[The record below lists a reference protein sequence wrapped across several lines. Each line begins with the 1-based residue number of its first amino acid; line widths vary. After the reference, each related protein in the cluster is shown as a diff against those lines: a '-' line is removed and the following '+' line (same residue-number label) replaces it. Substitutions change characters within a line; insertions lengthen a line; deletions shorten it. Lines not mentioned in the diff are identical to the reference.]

1 MNGPQNNVIL
11 ISIYG
16 WKGMGYMRKL
26 FGHKKQYTDDDFDM
40 EDFDTDFDAEE
51 TYGEEGDYEEA
62 YNGEGYEDGAE
73 YEEAYEDGAEDG
85 VEYEEAYEDGA
96 EDGVEYEEAYED
108 GAEDGVEYEEAY
120 EDGAE
125 DGVEYEEAYDGEGEY
140 GVQLYDTNA
149 AAAEYEPGEEYEPDG
164 AYVDLDEAGEDYG
177 DEYEEETDE
186 EDEEDDDD
194 DEPLPWSAMTDLNFF
209 QKVWYS
215 LVHMSAIDRVITTSG
230 VLVLVLAL
238 VAGTI
243 YVDNLTKKNKPASQP
258 VASIG
263 SSMDGIHVVGEDGL
277 MAVADAEK
285 ARIDAANAIQE
296 DEQKDYDENEYTKD
310 VTVTMNTTSIEKD
323 LKIKFVNSK
332 TNKLIANVPF
342 SVTVETPGKKTETWT
357 DDDMDG
363 IIYKTGITPGRYSV
377 AMNALT
383 DEKYKDYEISTAA
396 KKVDVRKEIAYQQV
410 DVSDEIKKES
420 EVDSK
425 KEDTMINDTEQ
436 ESTLTDTVAW
446 VESTKTVIEATY
458 TAIDRKNVKDPMTS
472 AKAGTYIRTAELNVS
487 GFSLQAGES
496 KKLVYS
502 AGIGNVSFG
511 QATYTNYDS
520 SIISVGSDGTVT
532 GLAAG
537 TTNLKIIVE
546 GTIQETDPS
555 GNNASRTETFTG
567 NCQISVTEKKVDVKS
582 ISLDNTSL
590 TLAEGGV
597 ASLKA
602 NVAPNDAGNKAVTW
616 TSSNADVATVDNNG
630 TVTAKKEGTAQIT
643 VASVENPAI
652 TAVCTVT
659 VMKKTDSRTLSLSQ
673 SNLSLAPNAKAEIKA
688 IIGNSDAAGSK
699 DGTLEYTLDKTDVAS
714 VSMGAL
720 KDGTATITVTGKKA
734 GVAIL
739 TVKLKDSSL
748 TAVCTITVQK
758 NTLKLDKSTLSI
770 MPGSKG
776 TVTATAGS
784 TTGTF
789 SADTSD
795 KNIATV
801 KISETKKSSDGSS
814 LTATVEVTG
823 VKTGSA
829 TVTVNYTDNGFTQ
842 SQTFTV
848 KVAAKEGKLTDTS
861 NRQLYVLTSD
871 NKYREATY
879 ADYYDANI
887 KTFYIKTEGKIKYTG
902 WQTIDGRL
910 YFFDAAGNKVTGE
923 QVIQGAK
930 YNFASDGSLVT
941 GSGSFGIDVS
951 KWNGTI
957 DWTAVKN
964 SGVNYVIIRCGYRG
978 SSTGALVE
986 DPKFKANIQGANAA
1000 GLKVGVYF
1008 FSQAINKAEAVE
1020 EASMTIELI
1029 KKYKISYP
1037 VFLDVEGSNGRGD
1050 RIDKATRT
1058 DVIKAYCE
1066 TVQNAGYTAGVYA
1079 NKSWLNDKID
1089 AGQLGKYKIWLA
1101 QYAATPTYTGRYDM
1115 WQYKSTGKISGISG
1129 NVDLNISYLG
1139 Y

>member
-62 YNGEGYEDGAE
+62 YDGEGYEDGAE

-96 EDGVEYEEAYED
+96 EDGI
-108 GAEDGVEYEEAY
+108 EYEEAY

-149 AAAEYEPGEEYEPDG
+149 AAAEYEPGEEYEPDDT
-164 AYVDLDEAGEDYG
+164 YVDLDEAGEDYG

-363 IIYKTGITPGRYSV
+363 IIYKTGITPGKYSV

-383 DEKYKDYEISTAA
+383 DEKYKDYEISTTA

-472 AKAGTYIRTAELNVS
+472 AKAGTYIRTANLILS
-487 GFSLQAGES
+487 DLSLKVGES
-496 KKLVYS
+496 QKLSYS
-502 AGIGNVSFG
+502 ADISNVSFG
-511 QATYTNYDS
+511 QANYTYDS
-520 SIISVGSDGTVT
+520 SIISVSPDGTIT
-532 GLAAG
+532 GLMSG
-537 TTNLKIIVE
+537 STRLTVTVQ
-546 GTIQETDPS
+546 GTIPGTDSS
-555 GNNASRTETFTG
+555 GNNASETETFTG
-567 NCQISVTEKKVDVKS
+567 SCIIKVTEAEVKVTH
-582 ISLDNTSL
+582 ITLDNNSL

-597 ASLKA
+597 ATLKA
-602 NVAPNDAGNKAVTW
+602 AVAPDNASNKAVTW
-616 TSSNADVATVDNNG
+616 TSSNADVATVDSNG

-1000 GLKVGVYF
+1000 GLKVGVF

>member
-62 YNGEGYEDGAE
+62 YDGEGY
-73 YEEAYEDGAEDG
+73 EDG

-108 GAEDGVEYEEAY
+108 GAEDGVDYEEAY

-140 GVQLYDTNA
+140 GVQLYDANA

-186 EDEEDDDD
+186 EDEEDDDDD

-363 IIYKTGITPGRYSV
+363 IIYKTGITPGKYSV

-396 KKVDVRKEIAYQQV
+396 KKVNVRKEIAYQQV

-502 AGIGNVSFG
+502 ASIGNVSFG

-520 SIISVGSDGTVT
+520 NIISVGSDGTVT

-555 GNNASRTETFTG
+555 GNNASRVETFTG

-602 NVAPNDAGNKAVTW
+602 TVAPDDAGNKAVTW
-616 TSSNADVATVDNNG
+616 TSSNAGVATVDNNG

-930 YNFASDGSLVT
+930 
-941 GSGSFGIDVS
+941 
-951 KWNGTI
+951 
-957 DWTAVKN
+957 
-964 SGVNYVIIRCGYRG
+964 
-978 SSTGALVE
+978 
-986 DPKFKANIQGANAA
+986 
-1000 GLKVGVYF
+1000 
-1008 FSQAINKAEAVE
+1008 
-1020 EASMTIELI
+1020 
-1029 KKYKISYP
+1029 
-1037 VFLDVEGSNGRGD
+1037 
-1050 RIDKATRT
+1050 
-1058 DVIKAYCE
+1058 
-1066 TVQNAGYTAGVYA
+1066 
-1079 NKSWLNDKID
+1079 
-1089 AGQLGKYKIWLA
+1089 
-1101 QYAATPTYTGRYDM
+1101 
-1115 WQYKSTGKISGISG
+1115 
-1129 NVDLNISYLG
+1129 
-1139 Y
+1139 

>member
-1 MNGPQNNVIL
+1 
-11 ISIYG
+11 
-16 WKGMGYMRKL
+16 MGYMRKL

-40 EDFDTDFDAEE
+40 DDFDTDFDAEE
-51 TYGEEGDYEEA
+51 PYGEEGDSEEA
-62 YNGEGYEDGAE
+62 YDGEGYEDGVE
-73 YEEAYEDGAEDG
+73 YEEVYEDGAEDG

-140 GVQLYDTNA
+140 GVQLYDANA
-149 AAAEYEPGEEYEPDG
+149 AVAEYEPGEEYEPDG
-164 AYVDLDEAGEDYG
+164 AYVDLDEAGGDYE

-186 EDEEDDDD
+186 EDEEDDD

-263 SSMDGIHVVGEDGL
+263 SSMDGIRVVGEDGL

-285 ARIDAANAIQE
+285 ARIDAANAIQD

-342 SVTVETPGKKTETWT
+342 SVTVETPDKKTETWT

-363 IIYKTGITPGRYSV
+363 IIYKTGITPGKYSV

-383 DEKYKDYEISTAA
+383 DEKYKDYEISTTA

-472 AKAGTYIRTAELNVS
+472 AKAGTYIRTANLILS
-487 GFSLQAGES
+487 DLSLKVGES
-496 KKLVYS
+496 QKLSYS
-502 AGIGNVSFG
+502 ADISNVSFG
-511 QATYTNYDS
+511 QANYTYDS
-520 SIISVGSDGTVT
+520 SIISVSPDGTIT
-532 GLAAG
+532 GLMSG
-537 TTNLKIIVE
+537 STNLTVTVQ
-546 GTIQETDPS
+546 GTIQKPDTS
-555 GNNASRTETFTG
+555 GNNVSETETFTG
-567 NCQISVTEKKVDVKS
+567 NCTINVTEAKVEVER
-582 ISLDNTSL
+582 ITLDNNSL
-590 TLAEGGV
+590 TLTEGGV
-597 ASLKA
+597 ATLKA
-602 NVAPNDAGNKAVTW
+602 TVAPDNASNKAVTW
-616 TSSNADVATVDNNG
+616 ISSNADVATVDSNG
-630 TVTAKKEGTAQIT
+630 TVTAKKEGTADIT
-643 VASVENPAI
+643 VASQENPAI
-652 TAVCTVT
+652 TAVCKVT

-699 DGTLEYTLDKTDVAS
+699 DGTLEYTLDNTDVAS
-714 VSMGAL
+714 VSMGTL

-734 GVAIL
+734 GVAML

-748 TAVCTITVQK
+748 TAVCTITVQE

-770 MPGSKG
+770 MPGRKG

-848 KVAAKEGKLTDTS
+848 KVAAKEGKLMDTS

-879 ADYYDANI
+879 ADYYDTTI

-1008 FSQAINKAEAVE
+1008 FSQAVNKAEAVE

-1029 KKYKISYP
+1029 RKYKISYP
-1037 VFLDVEGSNGRGD
+1037 VFLDVEGSGGRGD
-1050 RIDKATRT
+1050 KVDKATRT

-1079 NKSWLNDKID
+1079 NKSWLTNKID
-1089 AGQLGKYKIWLA
+1089 AGQLSKYKIWLA

>member
-62 YNGEGYEDGAE
+62 YDGEGYEDGAEYEEAYEDGAEDGIE

-96 EDGVEYEEAYED
+96 EDGI
-108 GAEDGVEYEEAY
+108 EYEEAY

-363 IIYKTGITPGRYSV
+363 IIYKTGITPGKYSV

-383 DEKYKDYEISTAA
+383 DEKYKDYEISTTA
-396 KKVDVRKEIAYQQV
+396 KKVDVRKEIAYQKV

-420 EVDSK
+420 EIDSK

-446 VESTKTVIEATY
+446 VESTKTVIDAAY
-458 TAIDRKNVKDPMTS
+458 TAIDRTNIKDPLTL
-472 AKAGTYIRTAELNVS
+472 AKAGGFFRTAQLNLTDINLKVDESAQIVLPAPPEGITWGKASYSSPDS
-487 GFSLQAGES
+487 GF
-496 KKLVYS
+496 
-502 AGIGNVSFG
+502 
-511 QATYTNYDS
+511 
-520 SIISVGSDGTVT
+520 ISVGSDGTVK
-532 GLAAG
+532 A
-537 TTNLKIIVE
+537 LKEGKATVNVSVE
-546 GTIQETDPS
+546 GIKASTDPS
-555 GNNASRTETFTG
+555 GGDASSEKYEGTCIVTVTANKIAVTG
-567 NCQISVTEKKVDVKS
+567 ITLDKKDITLKIDEEVVIKATITPADATDKILNWS
-582 ISLDNTSL
+582 SSDNTI
-590 TLAEGGV
+590 
-597 ASLKA
+597 
-602 NVAPNDAGNKAVTW
+602 
-616 TSSNADVATVDNNG
+616 ATVSTDG
-630 TVTAKKEGTAQIT
+630 KITAKKEGTANIT
-643 VASVENPAI
+643 VTSVSNPDVKE
-652 TAVCTVT
+652 VCKVT
-659 VMKKTDSRTLSLSQ
+659 VSPKQETRTLTVDQ
-673 SNLSLAPNAKAEIKA
+673 TNVVIAPNGKTEIKA
-688 IIGNSDAAGSK
+688 TIKNSIQGGSVEGVLECSLSNNEIAAVTVGAAK
-699 DGTLEYTLDKTDVAS
+699 DG
-714 VSMGAL
+714 VSII
-720 KDGTATITVTGKKA
+720 TITAKKN
-734 GVAIL
+734 GTAIL
-739 TVKLKDSSL
+739 TIKLKDSSL
-748 TAVCTITVQK
+748 TAVCNITVADK
-758 NTLKLDKSTLSI
+758 TVKLDKTTVSVLTAGKTVVNATI
-770 MPGSKG
+770 EG
-776 TVTATAGS
+776 TNGTFAVETSDAAVATAKV
-784 TTGTF
+784 T
-789 SADTSD
+789 
-795 KNIATV
+795 
-801 KISETKKSSDGSS
+801 ETKKSADGKQT
-814 LTATVEVTG
+814 TATVEITG
-823 VKTGSA
+823 VKAGSA
-829 TVTVNYTDNGFTQ
+829 TITVSCTDSGAVFK
-842 SQTFTV
+842 QTITV

-879 ADYYDANI
+879 ADYYDATI

-1079 NKSWLNDKID
+1079 NKSWLNNKID

>member
-1 MNGPQNNVIL
+1 
-11 ISIYG
+11 
-16 WKGMGYMRKL
+16 MGYMRKL

-40 EDFDTDFDAEE
+40 EDFDTDFNAEE
-51 TYGEEGDYEEA
+51 TYGEEGGYEEA
-62 YNGEGYEDGAE
+62 YDGEGYEDGGE
-73 YEEAYEDGAEDG
+73 YEEEYEDGAEDG
-85 VEYEEAYEDGA
+85 IEYEEAYG
-96 EDGVEYEEAYED
+96 
-108 GAEDGVEYEEAY
+108 
-120 EDGAE
+120 DGAE

-140 GVQLYDTNA
+140 GVQLYDANA
-149 AAAEYEPGEEYEPDG
+149 PAAEYEPGEEYEPDG
-164 AYVDLDEAGEDYG
+164 AYVDLDEAGGDYG

-186 EDEEDDDD
+186 EDEEDDD

-258 VASIG
+258 AASIG
-263 SSMDGIHVVGEDGL
+263 SSMDGIRVVGEDGL

-285 ARIDAANAIQE
+285 ARIDAANAIQD

-342 SVTVETPGKKTETWT
+342 SVTVETPDKKTETWT

-363 IIYKTGITPGRYSV
+363 IIYKTGITPGKYSV

-458 TAIDRKNVKDPMTS
+458 TAIDRKNVKDPMAS
-472 AKAGTYIRTAELNVS
+472 AKAGTYIRTANLILSDLNLKVGDSQKLNYSADISNVS
-487 GFSLQAGES
+487 W
-496 KKLVYS
+496 
-502 AGIGNVSFG
+502 G
-511 QATYTNYDS
+511 QAAYTNYES
-520 SIISVGSDGTVT
+520 SIISVSSDGTVK
-532 GLAAG
+532 GLATG
-537 TTNLKIIVE
+537 STYLTVTVK
-546 GTIQETDPS
+546 GTIQETDSS
-555 GNNASRTETFTG
+555 GNNASRTDTFTG
-567 NCQISVTEKKVDVKS
+567 ECLVSVTEAKVEVTN
-582 ISLDNTSL
+582 ITLDNTL

-597 ASLKA
+597 ATLKA
-602 NVAPNDAGNKAVTW
+602 TIAPDNAGNKAVTW

-630 TVTAKKEGTAQIT
+630 TVTAKKEGTTQIT
-643 VASVENPAI
+643 VASVEKPSV

-673 SNLSLAPNAKAEIKA
+673 SNLSLAPNAKGEIKA

-714 VSMGAL
+714 VSMGTV

-748 TAVCTITVQK
+748 TAVCTITVQE

-801 KISETKKSSDGSS
+801 KISETKKSSDGKS

-848 KVAAKEGKLTDTS
+848 KVAAKEGKLMDTS

-879 ADYYDANI
+879 ADYYDTTI

-902 WQTIDGRL
+902 WQTIDGKL

-1008 FSQAINKAEAVE
+1008 FSQAVNKAEAVE

-1029 KKYKISYP
+1029 RKYKISYP
-1037 VFLDVEGSNGRGD
+1037 VFLDVEGSGGRGD
-1050 RIDKATRT
+1050 KVDKATRT

-1089 AGQLGKYKIWLA
+1089 AGQLSKYKIWLA

>member
-1 MNGPQNNVIL
+1 
-11 ISIYG
+11 
-16 WKGMGYMRKL
+16 MRKL

-62 YNGEGYEDGAE
+62 YDGEGYEDGVE
-73 YEEAYEDGAEDG
+73 YEETYEDGAEDG

-96 EDGVEYEEAYED
+96 EDDVDYEEAYEDGAEDDVEYEEAYED
-108 GAEDGVEYEEAY
+108 GAEDGVEY
-120 EDGAE
+120 
-125 DGVEYEEAYDGEGEY
+125 VEAYDGEGEY
-140 GVQLYDTNA
+140 GVQLYDANA

-186 EDEEDDDD
+186 EDEEDDDDD

-363 IIYKTGITPGRYSV
+363 IIYKTGITPGKYSV

-383 DEKYKDYEISTAA
+383 DEKYKDYEISTTA
-396 KKVDVRKEIAYQQV
+396 KKVDVRKEIAYQKV

-420 EVDSK
+420 EIDSK

-502 AGIGNVSFG
+502 ASIGNVSFG

-520 SIISVGSDGTVT
+520 NIISVGSDGTVT

-597 ASLKA
+597 ASLK
-602 NVAPNDAGNKAVTW
+602 
-616 TSSNADVATVDNNG
+616 
-630 TVTAKKEGTAQIT
+630 
-643 VASVENPAI
+643 
-652 TAVCTVT
+652 
-659 VMKKTDSRTLSLSQ
+659 
-673 SNLSLAPNAKAEIKA
+673 
-688 IIGNSDAAGSK
+688 
-699 DGTLEYTLDKTDVAS
+699 
-714 VSMGAL
+714 
-720 KDGTATITVTGKKA
+720 
-734 GVAIL
+734 
-739 TVKLKDSSL
+739 
-748 TAVCTITVQK
+748 
-758 NTLKLDKSTLSI
+758 
-770 MPGSKG
+770 
-776 TVTATAGS
+776 
-784 TTGTF
+784 
-789 SADTSD
+789 
-795 KNIATV
+795 
-801 KISETKKSSDGSS
+801 
-814 LTATVEVTG
+814 
-823 VKTGSA
+823 
-829 TVTVNYTDNGFTQ
+829 
-842 SQTFTV
+842 
-848 KVAAKEGKLTDTS
+848 
-861 NRQLYVLTSD
+861 
-871 NKYREATY
+871 
-879 ADYYDANI
+879 
-887 KTFYIKTEGKIKYTG
+887 
-902 WQTIDGRL
+902 
-910 YFFDAAGNKVTGE
+910 
-923 QVIQGAK
+923 
-930 YNFASDGSLVT
+930 
-941 GSGSFGIDVS
+941 
-951 KWNGTI
+951 
-957 DWTAVKN
+957 
-964 SGVNYVIIRCGYRG
+964 
-978 SSTGALVE
+978 
-986 DPKFKANIQGANAA
+986 
-1000 GLKVGVYF
+1000 
-1008 FSQAINKAEAVE
+1008 
-1020 EASMTIELI
+1020 
-1029 KKYKISYP
+1029 
-1037 VFLDVEGSNGRGD
+1037 
-1050 RIDKATRT
+1050 
-1058 DVIKAYCE
+1058 
-1066 TVQNAGYTAGVYA
+1066 
-1079 NKSWLNDKID
+1079 
-1089 AGQLGKYKIWLA
+1089 
-1101 QYAATPTYTGRYDM
+1101 
-1115 WQYKSTGKISGISG
+1115 
-1129 NVDLNISYLG
+1129 
-1139 Y
+1139 

>member
-1 MNGPQNNVIL
+1 
-11 ISIYG
+11 
-16 WKGMGYMRKL
+16 MGYMRKL

-62 YNGEGYEDGAE
+62 YDGEGYEDGVE

-125 DGVEYEEAYDGEGEY
+125 DGGEYEEAYEDGAEDGVEYEEAYDCEGEY
-140 GVQLYDTNA
+140 GVQLYDANA
-149 AAAEYEPGEEYEPDG
+149 AVAEYEPGEEYEPDG
-164 AYVDLDEAGEDYG
+164 AYVDLDEAGGDYE
-177 DEYEEETDE
+177 DEYEEDE
-186 EDEEDDDD
+186 EDDD
-194 DEPLPWSAMTDLNFF
+194 DEPLPWSAMTDLNFC

-215 LVHMSAIDRVITTSG
+215 LVHMSAIDRLITTSG

-243 YVDNLTKKNKPASQP
+243 YVDNLTKKNKPASQS

-263 SSMDGIHVVGEDGL
+263 SSMDGIRVVGEDGL

-285 ARIDAANAIQE
+285 ARIDAANAIQD

-342 SVTVETPGKKTETWT
+342 SVTVETPDKKTETWT

-363 IIYKTGITPGRYSV
+363 IIYKTGITPGKYSV

-383 DEKYKDYEISTAA
+383 DEKYKDYEISTTA

-487 GFSLQAGES
+487 GFSLQVGES

-502 AGIGNVSFG
+502 ANIGNVSFG
-511 QATYTNYDS
+511 QATYTNYDEK
-520 SIISVGSDGTVT
+520 IIRVDSDGTIT
-532 GLAAG
+532 GLTSG
-537 TTNLKIIVE
+537 STNLTVTVQ
-546 GTIQETDPS
+546 GTIKEPDTS
-555 GNNASRTETFTG
+555 GNNVDKTDTFTG
-567 NCQISVTEKKVDVKS
+567 NCTINVTEAKVAVTN
-582 ISLDNTSL
+582 ITLDNTSL

-597 ASLKA
+597 ATLKA
-602 NVAPNDAGNKAVTW
+602 TVVPDNASNKAVTW
-616 TSSNADVATVDNNG
+616 TSSNADVATVDGNG
-630 TVTAKKEGTAQIT
+630 TVTARKEGTADIT
-643 VASVENPAI
+643 VASQENPAI
-652 TAVCTVT
+652 TAVCKVT

-699 DGTLEYTLDKTDVAS
+699 DGTLEYTLDNTDVAS
-714 VSMGAL
+714 VSMGTL

-734 GVAIL
+734 GVAML

-748 TAVCTITVQK
+748 TAVCTITVQE

-848 KVAAKEGKLTDTS
+848 KVAAKEGKLMDTS

-879 ADYYDANI
+879 ADYYDTTI

-930 YNFASDGSLVT
+930 YNFASDGSLIT

-951 KWNGTI
+951 KWNGSI

-1008 FSQAINKAEAVE
+1008 FSQAVE

-1029 KKYKISYP
+1029 RKYKISYP
-1037 VFLDVEGSNGRGD
+1037 VFLDVEGSGGRGD
-1050 RIDKATRT
+1050 KVDKATRT

-1079 NKSWLNDKID
+1079 NKSWLTNKID
-1089 AGQLGKYKIWLA
+1089 AGQLSKYKIWLA

>member
-62 YNGEGYEDGAE
+62 YDGEGYEDGVE
-73 YEEAYEDGAEDG
+73 YEEVYEDGAEDG

-140 GVQLYDTNA
+140 GVQLYDANA
-149 AAAEYEPGEEYEPDG
+149 AVAEYEPGEEYEPDG
-164 AYVDLDEAGEDYG
+164 AYVDLDEAGGDYE

-186 EDEEDDDD
+186 EDEEDDD

-263 SSMDGIHVVGEDGL
+263 SSMDGIRVVGEDGL

-285 ARIDAANAIQE
+285 ARIDAANAIQD

-342 SVTVETPGKKTETWT
+342 SVTVETPDKKTETWT

-363 IIYKTGITPGRYSV
+363 IIYKTGITPGKYSV

-383 DEKYKDYEISTAA
+383 DEKYKDYEISTTA

-472 AKAGTYIRTAELNVS
+472 AKAGTYIRTANLILS
-487 GFSLQAGES
+487 DLSLKVGES
-496 KKLVYS
+496 QKLSYS
-502 AGIGNVSFG
+502 ADISNVSFG
-511 QATYTNYDS
+511 QANYTYDS
-520 SIISVGSDGTVT
+520 SIISVSPDGTIT
-532 GLAAG
+532 GLMSG
-537 TTNLKIIVE
+537 STNLTVTVQ
-546 GTIQETDPS
+546 GTIQKPDTS
-555 GNNASRTETFTG
+555 GNNVSETETFTG
-567 NCQISVTEKKVDVKS
+567 NCTINVTEAKVEVER
-582 ISLDNTSL
+582 ITLDNNSL
-590 TLAEGGV
+590 TLTEGGV
-597 ASLKA
+597 ATLKA
-602 NVAPNDAGNKAVTW
+602 TVAPDNASNKAVTW
-616 TSSNADVATVDNNG
+616 ISSNADVATVDSNG
-630 TVTAKKEGTAQIT
+630 TVTAKKEGTADIT
-643 VASVENPAI
+643 VASQENPAI
-652 TAVCTVT
+652 TAVCKVT

-699 DGTLEYTLDKTDVAS
+699 DGTLEYTLDNTDVAS
-714 VSMGAL
+714 VSMGTL

-734 GVAIL
+734 GVAML

-748 TAVCTITVQK
+748 TAVCTITVQE

-770 MPGSKG
+770 MPGRKG

-848 KVAAKEGKLTDTS
+848 KVAAKEGKLMDTS

-879 ADYYDANI
+879 ADYYDTTI

-1008 FSQAINKAEAVE
+1008 FSQAVNKAEAVE

-1029 KKYKISYP
+1029 RKYKISYP
-1037 VFLDVEGSNGRGD
+1037 VFLDVEGSGGRGD
-1050 RIDKATRT
+1050 KVDKATRT

-1079 NKSWLNDKID
+1079 NKSWLTNKID
-1089 AGQLGKYKIWLA
+1089 AGQLSKYKIWLA

>member
-1 MNGPQNNVIL
+1 
-11 ISIYG
+11 
-16 WKGMGYMRKL
+16 MGYMRKL

-62 YNGEGYEDGAE
+62 YDGEGYEDGVE
-73 YEEAYEDGAEDG
+73 YEEVYEDGAEDG

-140 GVQLYDTNA
+140 GVQLYDANA
-149 AAAEYEPGEEYEPDG
+149 AVAEYEPGEEYEPDG
-164 AYVDLDEAGEDYG
+164 AYVDLDEAGGDYE

-186 EDEEDDDD
+186 EDEEDDD

-263 SSMDGIHVVGEDGL
+263 SSMDGIRVVGEDGL

-285 ARIDAANAIQE
+285 ARIDAANAIQD

-342 SVTVETPGKKTETWT
+342 SVTVETPDKKTETWT

-363 IIYKTGITPGRYSV
+363 IIYKTGITPGKYSV

-383 DEKYKDYEISTAA
+383 DEKYKDYEISTTA

-472 AKAGTYIRTAELNVS
+472 AKAGTYIRTANLILS
-487 GFSLQAGES
+487 DLSLKVGES
-496 KKLVYS
+496 QKLSYS
-502 AGIGNVSFG
+502 ADISNVSFG
-511 QATYTNYDS
+511 QANYTYDS
-520 SIISVGSDGTVT
+520 SIISVSPDGTIT
-532 GLAAG
+532 GLMSG
-537 TTNLKIIVE
+537 STNLTVTVQ
-546 GTIQETDPS
+546 GTIQKPDTS
-555 GNNASRTETFTG
+555 GNNVSETETFTG
-567 NCQISVTEKKVDVKS
+567 NCTINVTEAKVEVER
-582 ISLDNTSL
+582 ITLDNNSL
-590 TLAEGGV
+590 TLTEGGV
-597 ASLKA
+597 ATLKA
-602 NVAPNDAGNKAVTW
+602 TVAPDNASNKAVTW
-616 TSSNADVATVDNNG
+616 ISSNADVATVDSNG
-630 TVTAKKEGTAQIT
+630 TVTAKKEGTADIT
-643 VASVENPAI
+643 VASQENPAI
-652 TAVCTVT
+652 TAVCKVT

-699 DGTLEYTLDKTDVAS
+699 DGTLEYTLDNTDVAS
-714 VSMGAL
+714 VSMGTL

-734 GVAIL
+734 GVAML

-748 TAVCTITVQK
+748 TAVCTITVQE

-770 MPGSKG
+770 MPGRKG

-848 KVAAKEGKLTDTS
+848 KVAAKEGKLMDTS

-879 ADYYDANI
+879 ADYYDTTI

-1008 FSQAINKAEAVE
+1008 FSQAVNKAEAVE

-1029 KKYKISYP
+1029 RKYKISYP
-1037 VFLDVEGSNGRGD
+1037 VFLDVEGSGGRGD
-1050 RIDKATRT
+1050 KVDKATRT

-1079 NKSWLNDKID
+1079 NKSWLTNKID
-1089 AGQLGKYKIWLA
+1089 AGQLSKYKIWLA

>member
-1 MNGPQNNVIL
+1 M
-11 ISIYG
+11 
-16 WKGMGYMRKL
+16 
-26 FGHKKQYTDDDFDM
+26 
-40 EDFDTDFDAEE
+40 
-51 TYGEEGDYEEA
+51 
-62 YNGEGYEDGAE
+62 
-73 YEEAYEDGAEDG
+73 
-85 VEYEEAYEDGA
+85 
-96 EDGVEYEEAYED
+96 
-108 GAEDGVEYEEAY
+108 
-120 EDGAE
+120 
-125 DGVEYEEAYDGEGEY
+125 
-140 GVQLYDTNA
+140 
-149 AAAEYEPGEEYEPDG
+149 
-164 AYVDLDEAGEDYG
+164 DLDEAGGDYE

-186 EDEEDDDD
+186 EDEEDDD

-263 SSMDGIHVVGEDGL
+263 SSMDGIRVVGEDGL

-285 ARIDAANAIQE
+285 ARIDAANAIQD

-342 SVTVETPGKKTETWT
+342 SVTVETPDKKTETWT

-363 IIYKTGITPGRYSV
+363 IIYKTGITPGKYSV

-383 DEKYKDYEISTAA
+383 DEKYKDYEISTTA

-472 AKAGTYIRTAELNVS
+472 AKAGTYIRTANLILS
-487 GFSLQAGES
+487 DLSLKVGES
-496 KKLVYS
+496 QKLSYS
-502 AGIGNVSFG
+502 ADISNVSFG
-511 QATYTNYDS
+511 QANYTYDS
-520 SIISVGSDGTVT
+520 SIISVSPDGTIT
-532 GLAAG
+532 GLMSG
-537 TTNLKIIVE
+537 STNLTVTVQ
-546 GTIQETDPS
+546 GTIQKPDTS
-555 GNNASRTETFTG
+555 GNNVSETETFTG
-567 NCQISVTEKKVDVKS
+567 NCTINVTEAKVEVER
-582 ISLDNTSL
+582 ITLDNNSL
-590 TLAEGGV
+590 TLTEGGV
-597 ASLKA
+597 ATLKA
-602 NVAPNDAGNKAVTW
+602 TVAPDNASNKAVTW
-616 TSSNADVATVDNNG
+616 ISSNADVATVDSNG
-630 TVTAKKEGTAQIT
+630 TVTAKKEGTADIT
-643 VASVENPAI
+643 VASQENPAI
-652 TAVCTVT
+652 TAVCKVT

-699 DGTLEYTLDKTDVAS
+699 DGTLEYTLDNTDVAS
-714 VSMGAL
+714 VSMGTL

-734 GVAIL
+734 GVAML

-748 TAVCTITVQK
+748 TAVCTITVQE

-770 MPGSKG
+770 MPGRKG

-848 KVAAKEGKLTDTS
+848 KVAAKEGKLMDTS

-879 ADYYDANI
+879 ADYYDTTI

-1008 FSQAINKAEAVE
+1008 FSQAVNKAEAVE

-1029 KKYKISYP
+1029 RKYKISYP
-1037 VFLDVEGSNGRGD
+1037 VFLDVEGSGGRGD
-1050 RIDKATRT
+1050 KVDKATRT

-1079 NKSWLNDKID
+1079 NKSWLTNKID
-1089 AGQLGKYKIWLA
+1089 AGQLSKYKIWLA

>member
-62 YNGEGYEDGAE
+62 YDGEGY
-73 YEEAYEDGAEDG
+73 EDG

-108 GAEDGVEYEEAY
+108 EAEDGVEYEEAYEDEAEDGVEYEEAY

-125 DGVEYEEAYDGEGEY
+125 GGVDYEEAYDGEDEYEY
-140 GVQLYDTNA
+140 GVQLYDANA
-149 AAAEYEPGEEYEPDG
+149 AVAEYEPGEEYEPDG
-164 AYVDLDEAGEDYG
+164 AYVDLDEAGGDYE
-177 DEYEEETDE
+177 DEYEDDE
-186 EDEEDDDD
+186 EDDEEDDD

-243 YVDNLTKKNKPASQP
+243 YVDNLTKKNKPDSQP

-263 SSMDGIHVVGEDGL
+263 SSMDGIRVVGEDGL

-285 ARIDAANAIQE
+285 ARIDAANAIQD

-342 SVTVETPGKKTETWT
+342 SVTVETPDKKTETWT

-363 IIYKTGITPGRYSV
+363 IIYKTGITPGKYSV

-383 DEKYKDYEISTAA
+383 DEKYKDYEISTTA

-446 VESTKTVIEATY
+446 VESTKTVVDAAY
-458 TAIDRKNVKDPMTS
+458 TAIDRANIKDPLTL
-472 AKAGTYIRTAELNVS
+472 AKAGGFFRTAQLNLTDINLKVDESAQIVLPAPPEGITWGTKSYSSSDS
-487 GFSLQAGES
+487 G
-496 KKLVYS
+496 
-502 AGIGNVSFG
+502 
-511 QATYTNYDS
+511 
-520 SIISVGSDGTVT
+520 IISVGLDGTVKA
-532 GLAAG
+532 LKEG
-537 TTNLKIIVE
+537 TAKVNVSVE
-546 GTIQETDPS
+546 GIKASTDPS
-555 GNNASRTETFTG
+555 GGDASSEKYEGT
-567 NCQISVTEKKVDVKS
+567 CIVTV
-582 ISLDNTSL
+582 T
-590 TLAEGGV
+590 
-597 ASLKA
+597 A
-602 NVAPNDAGNKAVTW
+602 NKIAVTGITLDKTDITLKIDEEVVIKATITPADATDKILNW
-616 TSSNADVATVDNNG
+616 SSSDNAIATVSTDG
-630 TVTAKKEGTAQIT
+630 KITAKKEGTANIT
-643 VASVENPAI
+643 VTSVSNPDVK
-652 TAVCTVT
+652 AVCKVT
-659 VMKKTDSRTLSLSQ
+659 VSPKQETRTLTVDQ
-673 SNLSLAPNAKAEIKA
+673 TNVVIAPNGKTEIKA
-688 IIGNSDAAGSK
+688 TIKNSIQGGSVEGVLECSLSNNEVAAVTVGAAK
-699 DGTLEYTLDKTDVAS
+699 EG
-714 VSMGAL
+714 VS
-720 KDGTATITVTGKKA
+720 TITITAKKN
-734 GVAIL
+734 GTAIL
-739 TVKLKDSSL
+739 TIKLKDSSL
-748 TAVCTITVQK
+748 TAVCNITVADK
-758 NTLKLDKSTLSI
+758 TVKLDKTTVSVLTAGKTVVNATI
-770 MPGSKG
+770 EG
-776 TVTATAGS
+776 TNGTFAVETSDAAVATAKV
-784 TTGTF
+784 T
-789 SADTSD
+789 
-795 KNIATV
+795 
-801 KISETKKSSDGSS
+801 ETKKSADGKQT
-814 LTATVEVTG
+814 TATVEITG
-823 VKTGSA
+823 VKAGSA
-829 TVTVNYTDNGFTQ
+829 TITVSCTDSGAVFK
-842 SQTFTV
+842 QTITV
-848 KVAAKEGKLTDTS
+848 KVAAKEGKLMDTS

-879 ADYYDANI
+879 ADYYDTTI

-902 WQTIDGRL
+902 WQTIDGKL

-1008 FSQAINKAEAVE
+1008 FSQAVNKAEAVE

-1037 VFLDVEGSNGRGD
+1037 VFLDVEGSGGRGD
-1050 RIDKATRT
+1050 KIDKATRT

-1089 AGQLGKYKIWLA
+1089 AGQLSKYKVWLA

>member
-1 MNGPQNNVIL
+1 MNGPKNNVIL

-40 EDFDTDFDAEE
+40 EDFDTDFDAET

-62 YNGEGYEDGAE
+62 YDGEGY
-73 YEEAYEDGAEDG
+73 EDG

-108 GAEDGVEYEEAY
+108 GTEDGVEYEETYEDGAEDGIEYEEAY
-120 EDGAE
+120 EDGTE
-125 DGVEYEEAYDGEGEY
+125 DGVEYEESYDGEGEY
-140 GVQLYDTNA
+140 GVQLYDANA
-149 AAAEYEPGEEYEPDG
+149 AVAEYEPGEEYEPDDT
-164 AYVDLDEAGEDYG
+164 YVDLDEAGEDYG

-186 EDEEDDDD
+186 EDGEDDDD

-342 SVTVETPGKKTETWT
+342 SVTVETPDKKTETWT

-363 IIYKTGITPGRYSV
+363 IIYKTGITPGKYSV

-383 DEKYKDYEISTAA
+383 DEKYKDYEISTTA
-396 KKVDVRKEIAYQQV
+396 KKVDVRKEIVYQKV

-446 VESTKTVIEATY
+446 VESTKTVVDAAY
-458 TAIDRKNVKDPMTS
+458 TAIDRANIKDPLTL
-472 AKAGTYIRTAELNVS
+472 AKAGGFFRTAQLNLTDINLKVDESAQIVLPAPPEGITWGTKSYSSPDS
-487 GFSLQAGES
+487 G
-496 KKLVYS
+496 
-502 AGIGNVSFG
+502 
-511 QATYTNYDS
+511 
-520 SIISVGSDGTVT
+520 IISVGSDGTVK
-532 GLAAG
+532 A
-537 TTNLKIIVE
+537 LKEGKATVNVSVE
-546 GTIQETDPS
+546 GIKASTDPS
-555 GNNASRTETFTG
+555 GGDASSEMYDGTCT
-567 NCQISVTEKKVDVKS
+567 VTV
-582 ISLDNTSL
+582 T
-590 TLAEGGV
+590 
-597 ASLKA
+597 A
-602 NVAPNDAGNKAVTW
+602 NKIAVTAITLDKTDITLKIDEEAVIKATITPADATDKILNW
-616 TSSNADVATVDNNG
+616 SSSDNAIATVSTDG
-630 TVTAKKEGTAQIT
+630 KVTAKKEGTVNIT
-643 VASVENPAI
+643 VTSVSNPDVK
-652 TAVCTVT
+652 AVCKVIVSPKQET
-659 VMKKTDSRTLSLSQ
+659 RTLTVDQ
-673 SNLSLAPNAKAEIKA
+673 TNVVIAPNGKTEIKA
-688 IIGNSDAAGSK
+688 SIKNSIQGGSVEGVLECSLSNNEVAAVTVGAAK
-699 DGTLEYTLDKTDVAS
+699 EG
-714 VSMGAL
+714 VS
-720 KDGTATITVTGKKA
+720 TITITAKKN
-734 GVAIL
+734 GTAIL
-739 TVKLKDSSL
+739 TIKLKDSSL
-748 TAVCTITVQK
+748 TAVCNITVADK
-758 NTLKLDKSTLSI
+758 TVKLDKTTVSVLTAGKTVVNATI
-770 MPGSKG
+770 EG
-776 TVTATAGS
+776 TNGTFAVETSDAAVATAKV
-784 TTGTF
+784 T
-789 SADTSD
+789 
-795 KNIATV
+795 
-801 KISETKKSSDGSS
+801 ETKKSADGKQT
-814 LTATVEVTG
+814 TATVEITG
-823 VKTGSA
+823 VKAGSA
-829 TVTVNYTDNGFTQ
+829 TITVSCTDSGAVFK
-842 SQTFTV
+842 QTITV
-848 KVAAKEGKLTDTS
+848 KVAAKEGKLMDTS

-879 ADYYDANI
+879 ADYYDTNI

>member
-1 MNGPQNNVIL
+1 
-11 ISIYG
+11 
-16 WKGMGYMRKL
+16 MGYMRKL

-62 YNGEGYEDGAE
+62 Y
-73 YEEAYEDGAEDG
+73 
-85 VEYEEAYEDGA
+85 
-96 EDGVEYEEAYED
+96 
-108 GAEDGVEYEEAY
+108 
-120 EDGAE
+120 
-125 DGVEYEEAYDGEGEY
+125 DGEGEY
-140 GVQLYDTNA
+140 GVQLYDANA
-149 AAAEYEPGEEYEPDG
+149 AVAEYEPGEEYEPD
-164 AYVDLDEAGEDYG
+164 ATYVDLDEAGEDYG

-186 EDEEDDDD
+186 EDGEDDDD

-263 SSMDGIHVVGEDGL
+263 SSMDGIRVVGEDGL

-285 ARIDAANAIQE
+285 ARIDAANAIQD

-342 SVTVETPGKKTETWT
+342 SVTVETPDKKTETWT

-363 IIYKTGITPGRYSV
+363 IIYKTGITPGKYSV

-383 DEKYKDYEISTAA
+383 DEKYKDYEISTTA

-472 AKAGTYIRTAELNVS
+472 AKAGTYIRTANLILS
-487 GFSLQAGES
+487 DLSLQVGES

-502 AGIGNVSFG
+502 ANIGNVSWG
-511 QATYTNYDS
+511 QPSYTYAED
-520 SIISVGSDGTVT
+520 IIRVEPDGTVT
-532 GLAAG
+532 GLKTG
-537 TTNLKIIVE
+537 STFLTVTVQ
-546 GTIQETDPS
+546 GTIPETDSS
-555 GNNASRTETFTG
+555 GNNAGSKTETFTG
-567 NCQISVTEKKVDVKS
+567 SCTIKVTEAKVEVTN
-582 ISLDNTSL
+582 ITLDNTSL

-597 ASLKA
+597 ATLKA
-602 NVAPNDAGNKAVTW
+602 TVAPDNASNKAVTW
-616 TSSNADVATVDNNG
+616 TSSNADVATVDSNG
-630 TVTAKKEGTAQIT
+630 TVTARKEGTADIT
-643 VASVENPAI
+643 VASQENPAI
-652 TAVCTVT
+652 MAVCKVT

-699 DGTLEYTLDKTDVAS
+699 DGTLEYTLDTTNVVS
-714 VSMGAL
+714 VSMGTL

-734 GVAIL
+734 GVAML

-748 TAVCTITVQK
+748 TAVCTITVQE

-848 KVAAKEGKLTDTS
+848 KVAAKEGKLMDTS

-879 ADYYDANI
+879 ADYYDTTI

-902 WQTIDGRL
+902 WQTIDGKL

-1008 FSQAINKAEAVE
+1008 FSQAVNKAEAVE

-1050 RIDKATRT
+1050 KIDKATRT

-1089 AGQLGKYKIWLA
+1089 AGQLSKYKVWLA

>member
-1 MNGPQNNVIL
+1 
-11 ISIYG
+11 
-16 WKGMGYMRKL
+16 MGYMRKL

-62 YNGEGYEDGAE
+62 YDGEGYEDGVE
-73 YEEAYEDGAEDG
+73 YEEVYEDGAEDG

-140 GVQLYDTNA
+140 GVQLYDANA
-149 AAAEYEPGEEYEPDG
+149 AVAEYEPGEEYEPD
-164 AYVDLDEAGEDYG
+164 ATYVDLDEAGEDYG

-186 EDEEDDDD
+186 EDGEDDDD

-263 SSMDGIHVVGEDGL
+263 SSMDGIRVVGEDGL

-285 ARIDAANAIQE
+285 ARIDAANAIQD

-342 SVTVETPGKKTETWT
+342 SVTVETPDKKTETWT

-363 IIYKTGITPGRYSV
+363 IIYKTGITPGKYSV

-383 DEKYKDYEISTAA
+383 DEKYKDYEISTTA

-472 AKAGTYIRTAELNVS
+472 AKAGTYIRTANLILS
-487 GFSLQAGES
+487 DLSLKVGES
-496 KKLVYS
+496 QKLSYS
-502 AGIGNVSFG
+502 ADISNVSFG
-511 QATYTNYDS
+511 QANYTYDS
-520 SIISVGSDGTVT
+520 SIISVSPDGTIT
-532 GLAAG
+532 GLMSG
-537 TTNLKIIVE
+537 STNLTVTVQ
-546 GTIQETDPS
+546 GTIQKPDTS
-555 GNNASRTETFTG
+555 GNNVSETETFTG
-567 NCQISVTEKKVDVKS
+567 NCTINVTEAKVEVER
-582 ISLDNTSL
+582 ITLDNNSL
-590 TLAEGGV
+590 TLTEGGV
-597 ASLKA
+597 ATLKA
-602 NVAPNDAGNKAVTW
+602 TVAPDNASNKAVTW
-616 TSSNADVATVDNNG
+616 TSSNADVATVDSNG
-630 TVTAKKEGTAQIT
+630 TVTARKEGTADIT
-643 VASVENPAI
+643 VASQENPAI
-652 TAVCTVT
+652 MAVCKVT

-699 DGTLEYTLDKTDVAS
+699 DGTLEYTLDTTNVVS
-714 VSMGAL
+714 VSMGTL

-734 GVAIL
+734 GVAML

-748 TAVCTITVQK
+748 TAVCTITVQE

-770 MPGSKG
+770 MPGRKG

-848 KVAAKEGKLTDTS
+848 KVAAKEGKLMDTS

-879 ADYYDANI
+879 ADYYDTTI

-1008 FSQAINKAEAVE
+1008 FSQAVNKAEAVE

-1029 KKYKISYP
+1029 RKYKISYP
-1037 VFLDVEGSNGRGD
+1037 VFLDVEGSGGRGD
-1050 RIDKATRT
+1050 KVDKATRT

-1079 NKSWLNDKID
+1079 NKSWLTNKID
-1089 AGQLGKYKIWLA
+1089 AGQLSKYKIWLA